1 MPTDTYQWFGF
12 LANVDST
19 TNALTD
25 TISVASYEP
34 IEYSRLRS
42 FIVAYPGLL
51 AQADT
56 DIQAGRDGQE
66 EWRNIAFYE
75 QVILSTITTKIARV
89 VPTDVF
95 VVRPENVAATQASID
110 AQVAQVNEEK
120 RLAERQ
126 RANEETNE
134 RAQAASD
141 ATYVAASVDGWVD
154 NILNAHA

>member
-1 MPTDTYQWFGF
+1 M
-12 LANVDST
+12 
-19 TNALTD
+19 
-25 TISVASYEP
+25 
-34 IEYSRLRS
+34 
-42 FIVAYPGLL
+42 
-51 AQADT
+51 
-56 DIQAGRDGQE
+56 
-66 EWRNIAFYE
+66 
-75 QVILSTITTKIARV
+75 
-89 VPTDVF
+89 
-95 VVRPENVAATQASID
+95 RPENVAATQASID